1 MKTVLITG
9 CSSGIGRALCEQY
22 LAKGFHVYASAR
34 NILSLNDLVEH
45 SNLTKL
51 TLDVNSQSSIRDAIA
66 HIKQNNDS
74 LDVLINNAGYAA
86 MGPLAD
92 MPIEDLRA
100 QFETNVFA
108 PLELTKVCLPLLM
121 AKQVIGQ
128 EELIQKKLDNKE
140 ITKGDL
146 RSNAQVVNIG
156 SVSGITTT
164 PFSGAYCATKAA
176 LHSLSDA
183 QRMELA
189 PFGIDVITVQ
199 PGAIES
205 KFGDNSLNNVL
216 QRITPKSLYAPLKE
230 AIQARA
236 TASQDNPTPAA
247 EFAESLVE
255 QLLNSPK
262 AVIRIGNGSF
272 GLPLLKRWLPTT
284 ILDKILSNKFNLP
297 SLAKRQQE

>member
-9 CSSGIGRALCEQY
+9 CSSGIGRALCEKY
-22 LAKGFHVYASAR
+22 LSLGFHVYASAR
-34 NILSLNDLVEH
+34 NIHSLDDQVEH
-45 SNLTKL
+45 AELKKL
-51 TLDVNSQSSIRDAIA
+51 ALDVNNSSSIHNAIA
-66 HIKQNNDS
+66 HIKQDHNR

-86 MGPLAD
+86 MGPLVD

-108 PLELTKVCLPLLM
+108 PMELTKACLPLLM
-121 AKQVIGQ
+121 AKA
-128 EELIQKKLDNKE
+128 EDSHPP
-140 ITKGDL
+140 
-146 RSNAQVVNIG
+146 SNAQVVNIG

-189 PFGIDVITVQ
+189 PFDIDVITVQ

-205 KFGDNSLNNVL
+205 KFGDNSLANVL
-216 QRITPKSLYAPLKE
+216 QRITPDSLYAPLKD
-230 AIQARA
+230 AIKARA
-236 TASQDNPTPAA
+236 TASQDDPTPAA
-247 EFAESLVE
+247 EFANILVE
-255 QLLNSPK
+255 QLLDKPK

-272 GLPLLKRWLPTT
+272 GLPLLKRWLPAT
-284 ILDKILSNKFNLP
+284 ILDKILSKKFSLP
-297 SLAKRQQE
+297 ALAQR

>member
-9 CSSGIGRALCEQY
+9 CSSGIGRALCEKY
-22 LAKGFHVYASAR
+22 LSLGFHVYASAR
-34 NILSLNDLVEH
+34 NIHSLDDLVEH
-45 SNLTKL
+45 AELKKL
-51 TLDVNSQSSIRDAIA
+51 ALDVNNSSSIHNAIA
-66 HIKQNNDS
+66 HIKQDHNR

-86 MGPLAD
+86 MGPLVD

-108 PLELTKVCLPLLM
+108 PMELTKACLPLLM
-121 AKQVIGQ
+121 AKA
-128 EELIQKKLDNKE
+128 EDSHPP
-140 ITKGDL
+140 
-146 RSNAQVVNIG
+146 SNAQVVNIG

-189 PFGIDVITVQ
+189 PFDIDVITVQ

-205 KFGDNSLNNVL
+205 KFGDNSLANVL
-216 QRITPKSLYAPLKE
+216 QRITPDSLYAPLKD
-230 AIQARA
+230 AIKARA
-236 TASQDNPTPAA
+236 TASQDDPTPAA
-247 EFAESLVE
+247 EFANILVE
-255 QLLNSPK
+255 QLLDKPK

-272 GLPLLKRWLPTT
+272 GLPLLKRWLPAT
-284 ILDKILSNKFNLP
+284 ILDKILSKKFSLP
-297 SLAKRQQE
+297 TLAQR

>member
-1 MKTVLITG
+1 
-9 CSSGIGRALCEQY
+9 
-22 LAKGFHVYASAR
+22 
-34 NILSLNDLVEH
+34 
-45 SNLTKL
+45 
-51 TLDVNSQSSIRDAIA
+51 
-66 HIKQNNDS
+66 
-74 LDVLINNAGYAA
+74 
-86 MGPLAD
+86 
-92 MPIEDLRA
+92 
-100 QFETNVFA
+100 
-108 PLELTKVCLPLLM
+108 LTKVCLPLLM

-236 TASQDNPTPAA
+236 TASQDNPTPAT

-255 QLLNSPK
+255 QLLNNPK

-284 ILDKILSNKFNLP
+284 ILDKILSKKFNLP

>member
-9 CSSGIGRALCEQY
+9 CSSGIGRALCEKY

-34 NILSLNDLVEH
+34 NIHSLDDLKE
-45 SNLTKL
+45 NTDLKKL
-51 TLDVNSQSSIRDAIA
+51 ALDVNDASSIHNAVA
-66 HIKQNNDS
+66 HIKQDHNR

-86 MGPLAD
+86 MGPLVD

-108 PLELTKVCLPLLM
+108 PMELTKACLPLLM
-121 AKQVIGQ
+121 SQQMAKGETI
-128 EELIQKKLDNKE
+128 
-140 ITKGDL
+140 
-146 RSNAQVVNIG
+146 RNAQVVNVG

-199 PGAIES
+199 PGAFPS
-205 KFGDNSLNNVL
+205 LLVDNSLTNVL
-216 QRITPKSLYAPLKE
+216 QRITPESLYAPLKD
-230 AIQARA
+230 AIKARA

-255 QLLNSPK
+255 QLLNKPK

-272 GLPLLKRWLPTT
+272 GLPLLKRWLPSA
-284 ILDKILSNKFNLP
+284 ILDKILSKKFDLP
-297 SLAKRQQE
+297 SLAKR

>member
-9 CSSGIGRALCEQY
+9 CSSGIGHALCEKY

-34 NILSLNDLVEH
+34 NIRGLDNLAEH

-51 TLDVNSQSSIRDAIA
+51 TIDVNSPSSINNALVQ
-66 HIKQNNDS
+66 IKQDNS
-74 LDVLINNAGYAA
+74 YLDVLINNAGYAA

-108 PLELTKVCLPLLM
+108 PMEMTKACLPLLM
-121 AKQVIGQ
+121 AKRI
-128 EELIQKKLDNKE
+128 ITQKQLAEKVPAKDDIKY
-140 ITKGDL
+140 
-146 RSNAQVVNIG
+146 NAQIVNIG

-205 KFGDNSLNNVL
+205 KFGDNSLHNVL
-216 QRITPKSLYAPLKE
+216 QRITPKSLYAPLKD

-247 EFAESLVE
+247 EFAERLVE
-255 QLLNSPK
+255 QLLNNPK
-262 AVIRIGNGSF
+262 PVIRIGNGSF
-272 GLPLLKRWLPTT
+272 GLPLLKRWLPVA
-284 ILDKILSNKFNLP
+284 ILDKILSKKFNLP
-297 SLAKRQQE
+297 SLAKR